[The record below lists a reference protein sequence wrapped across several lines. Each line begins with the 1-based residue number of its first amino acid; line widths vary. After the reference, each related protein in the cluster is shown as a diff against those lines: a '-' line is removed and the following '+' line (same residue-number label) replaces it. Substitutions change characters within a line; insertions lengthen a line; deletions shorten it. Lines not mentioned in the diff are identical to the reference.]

1 MTSVADHK
9 MVTFNNTN
17 TSGEYEEFENSITLE
32 ISKYNY
38 SNEAVSQWGL
48 HLKKQTR
55 INSKKIYKM
64 LEKLMRALDTTKK
77 ANKPFYIQRRTIE
90 LQNC

>member
-38 SNEAVSQWGL
+38 SNETVSQ
-48 HLKKQTR
+48 
-55 INSKKIYKM
+55 
-64 LEKLMRALDTTKK
+64 
-77 ANKPFYIQRRTIE
+77 
-90 LQNC
+90 